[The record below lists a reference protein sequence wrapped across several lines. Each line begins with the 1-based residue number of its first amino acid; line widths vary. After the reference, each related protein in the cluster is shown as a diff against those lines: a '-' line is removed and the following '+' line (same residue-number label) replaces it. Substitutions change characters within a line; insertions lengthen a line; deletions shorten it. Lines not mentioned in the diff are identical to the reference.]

1 MSGNNNEWRK
11 FGGVSKLNS
20 FNVINTGTLIADQFV
35 SRSSRP
41 TSQTFAGTLEV
52 TVDVEAGNNI
62 TAGNNIHIGNSITA
76 FADIFINQNAYIN
89 HKIFFFST
97 DPTSDASLVDL
108 SSVLVS
114 DTSHA
119 FIAGDI
125 SNIGI
130 NIVDPKTI
138 FHISCDVSNVTDI
151 LTVESSNGLIR
162 SIMSQTKDKKGIVFD
177 ASNETSNIAFFNG
190 GEDISTNKLNTPT
203 AFIRHVSGGFLSINT
218 SNTIDVSSATF
229 FVDTSGVNLKLDG
242 SGVVLESSGSI
253 IIDTSSSFQ
262 LDSSRGF
269 FLMDA
274 STGAIN
280 MGASGE
286 LRILTSVSDDNIG
299 SIFVLNK
306 EQAMLSTSGGVLI
319 NSSGGIIELNATN
332 KGEVVFNSGSFN
344 LNTTLNFAPPDVD
357 ISTNKLYDETIT
369 IYDNSLQEF
378 FPNIYNHDPSGIF
391 TGSGLT
397 IRTQDPSN
405 NTTMRLVSAKS
416 GKGAQITGGVYPDK
430 NDDKNMAMFGL
441 TDLSNNFTPNHMI
454 LSGSERHNKLTTL
467 GINTYKPLV
476 DEYVLDINGPIHI
489 NNTEINTVVKS
500 NFEYQTM
507 SFSRINSLYGIASG
521 SPSSIID
528 TQYTQI
534 LLHTSDGGKNWIQS
548 NIYEKETG
556 EGLEEE
562 DEDTNRID
570 YKESFLFDLNYGIIG
585 GQDNRIY
592 YTKNGGIDWKK
603 LEFSDRSNANI
614 TALGGTITNIDSV
627 DVYRFFT
634 VFDDGGNSLIRTID
648 ISASVIAAKLAFD
661 FASTHKVS
669 DTEGETFLS
678 RTLDS
683 TGRIESITSVDING
697 RYLYLAGTT
706 GIDRIDTNTD
716 IINFPILGNYPR
728 TMSSAGVS
736 LGITSLNY
744 KDICVYDDTNV
755 IAVGDNL
762 ISVTTDGLTWTDGSL
777 NLINNIGDVSL
788 NKCFI
793 VDKNNA
799 LIVGDRGTILHS
811 NNWSD
816 VNSWTRI
823 PDKLIS
829 QAGTENLLLDPCC
842 NLISIAMPE
851 NGNYLIEN
859 NIEQF
864 RLETTDLPGT
874 PGFSR
879 MEYFTAPGMFHNSIN
894 NVLDVSGN
902 IAVTGA
908 INAESITAVSMQ
920 IAAVDDAISGF
931 IEGSND
937 KTGYLFKAPSTVTS
951 SDQNVLKIDSS
962 NSILH
967 PGINTALMILKASE
981 DTTDGDFI
989 MRSANL
995 DLSNVLIRDPN
1006 FELPHG
1012 QYTEDV
1018 MQRITS
1024 GILIEGDLSCNNR
1037 LFIEKDVQISGRL
1050 AVQQYKSENIIHTTT
1065 STYSFLS
1072 INEDMSLNGR
1082 LFVSDK
1088 IAIKPAGTGTMDSE
1102 PEVSLDLSGCTDA
1115 IHIPAG
1121 TTGERPNVQKDGSNH
1136 ADYKG
1141 YIRYNTD
1148 LDTFEGFGAGPAWGS
1163 LGGVIDVDQDTFIKA
1178 EVTAGFDEDQLR
1190 FFTASGDEFTTPA
1203 PQLRMIIDGSGMAI
1217 GGTFSTDISNNRLT
1231 TPPTGVHA
1239 PPDGLVVQGRVGIG
1253 SMRPAV
1259 SLDLSMCK
1267 DAVHLPRG
1275 TTGERPNV
1283 QINGIDHESYKGY
1296 IRYNTEQDTFEGFGA
1311 GNSWGS
1317 LGGVID
1323 VDQDT
1328 KIIAETT
1335 AGADNDQLQFFTDG
1349 SLNMTI
1355 DKSGFVGI
1363 GNTSPSALLDIS
1375 GMLIHRGPRSE
1386 SLTAPLS
1393 LNSFR
1398 PIIIGSPI
1406 TNYKHGYD
1414 NTFIGMDSLTNFQY
1428 GNSFTIVGH
1437 DTFQNYIGDTDV
1449 DYPVDENGN
1458 QTGEVHTYGSANSM
1472 SNTAIGDTAGKDLIY
1487 GGYNTFLGANTQIS
1501 GFVTNTITNQIMNST
1516 AIGFGATID
1525 SSNQIVLGGT
1535 TGLES
1540 TYPDVFMYAN
1550 AYILNNITKDMI
1562 QDTEWIDHPSG
1573 VVPVFIAGTSTTVSN
1588 TNENIPVAQFI
1599 NGTATVTEINKKGI
1613 FHKRG
1618 TAYFSIYSSSNN
1630 LYLHS
1635 YASSGQNDPS
1645 IYFRISGADKAII
1658 NSSGQ
1663 IEATS
1668 FNATSDARLKE
1679 NIIPLKDPLQKIN
1692 QLQGVHFN
1700 WIEDASNNL
1709 NTGFI
1714 AQDVE
1719 KVIPE
1724 IVATAQE
1731 KSQKGIHTK
1740 SINYSAVVPYLVE
1753 SVKTLSNEVENLK
1766 NENEALKEKMKQY
1779 DLWFAQLLNK

>member
-1 MSGNNNEWRK
+1 MSGNNNNWKK
-11 FGGVSKLNS
+11 FGGVAKINS
-20 FNVINTGTLIADQFV
+20 FNVVNAGTLIADQFV

-41 TSQTFAGTLEV
+41 SSQTFNGSLEV
-52 TVDVEAGNNI
+52 TVNLSADNSVFAGNNI
-62 TAGNNIHIGNSITA
+62 QAGNSITA
-76 FADIFINQNAYIN
+76 AADIFINQNAYVN

-97 DPTSDASLVDL
+97 DPTNDASFVDL

-190 GEDISTNKLNTPT
+190 GDDISTNKLNTPT

-218 SNTIDVSSATF
+218 SNTIDISSATF
-229 FVDTSGVNLKLDG
+229 FVDTSGVNFKLDG

-262 LDSSRGF
+262 LDSSRGY

-274 STGAIN
+274 STGAIS

-299 SIFVLNK
+299 AIFVLNK
-306 EQAMLSTSGGVLI
+306 DQAMLSTSGGVLI

-357 ISTNKLYDETIT
+357 ISKNKLYSETIT
-369 IYDNSLQEF
+369 IYDNSLKDF

-391 TGSGLT
+391 TGTGMV
-397 IRTQDPSN
+397 IRSQDPSN

-430 NDDKNMAMFGL
+430 NDDKNMAMFGV

-476 DEYVLDINGPIHI
+476 DEYVLDINGPMHI
-489 NNTEINTVVKS
+489 NNTEINTVVTS
-500 NFEYQTM
+500 GFEYQSM
-507 SFSRINSLYGIASG
+507 SFSRINPLYGIACG

-528 TQYTQI
+528 TEYTQI
-534 LLHTSDGGKNWIQS
+534 LLHTSDGGKNWTQS

-556 EGLEEE
+556 ETLEEG
-562 DEDTNRID
+562 DEDTDRIN
-570 YKESFLFDLNYGIIG
+570 YKESFLFDLSYGIIG
-585 GQDNRIY
+585 GQDGRIY

-603 LEFSDRSNANI
+603 LEFTGLNSPNT
-614 TALGGTITNIDSV
+614 TALGGTITTIVGV
-627 DVYRFFT
+627 DVYRFFSVYT
-634 VFDDGGNSLIRTID
+634 DDGNSEIRTID
-648 ISASVIAAKLAFD
+648 ISASDIEAKLAFD
-661 FASTHKVS
+661 FASTHRVS
-669 DTEGETFLS
+669 DADGQTLLS
-678 RTLDS
+678 RTLNS
-683 TGRIESITSVDING
+683 TGRIEAITSVDING

-716 IINFPILGNYPR
+716 IINFPLLSTYYPR
-728 TMSSAGVS
+728 TIILGSGVS
-736 LGITSLNY
+736 LGITELNY
-744 KDICVYDDTNV
+744 KDICVYDDTNA
-755 IAVGDNL
+755 IAIGDNL
-762 ISVTTDGLTWTDGSL
+762 ISTTTDGLTWTDGSL

-793 VDKNNA
+793 VDQNNA

-842 NLISIAMPE
+842 NLMSIAMPE
-851 NGNYLIEN
+851 NGIYLIEN

-864 RLETTDLPGT
+864 RLETTDLSGT
-874 PGFSR
+874 PGLSR

-902 IAVTGA
+902 ITVTGR
-908 INAESITAVSMQ
+908 INAESITAISMQ
-920 IAAVDDAISGF
+920 IAAVDDAISGS
-931 IEGSND
+931 IEGSSD
-937 KTGYLFKAPSTVTS
+937 KTGYLFKAPSTITS
-951 SDQNVLKIDSS
+951 SEQNVLKIDSS

-981 DTTDGDFI
+981 DTTDGDFV
-989 MRSANL
+989 MRSSNL
-995 DLSNVLIRDPN
+995 DLSNVLIRNPN
-1006 FELPHG
+1006 FELPHA

-1024 GILIEGDLSCNNR
+1024 GILIEGDLSCNNN
-1037 LFIEKDVQISGRL
+1037 LFVEKDVQINGRL
-1050 AVQQYKSENIIHTTT
+1050 AVQQYKEENIIHTTT
-1065 STYSFLS
+1065 SMYSFLS

-1088 IAIKPAGTGTMDSE
+1088 IAIKPAGTGTADSD
-1102 PEVSLDLSGCTDA
+1102 PLVSLDLSGCTDA
-1115 IHIPAG
+1115 IHVPAG
-1121 TTGERPNVQKDGSNH
+1121 TTAERPNVQKDGADH

-1141 YIRYNTD
+1141 YIRYNTEQ
-1148 LDTFEGFGAGPAWGS
+1148 DTFEGFGAGPAWGS

-1190 FFTASGDEFTTPA
+1190 FFTASGDEFITPT

-1275 TTGERPNV
+1275 TTAQRPNV
-1283 QINGIDHESYKGY
+1283 QVSGVNHESYKGY
-1296 IRYNTEQDTFEGFGA
+1296 IRYNTDQDTFEGFGA

-1349 SLNMTI
+1349 SLNMII
-1355 DKSGFVGI
+1355 DTSGCVGI
-1363 GNTSPSALLDIS
+1363 GVTSASALLDIS
-1375 GMLIHRGPRSE
+1375 GMLIHRGPKAEGLPPSNDMDNDDR
-1386 SLTAPLS
+1386 PL
-1393 LNSFR
+1393 
-1398 PIIIGSPI
+1398 IIGSPFNTI
-1406 TNYKHGYD
+1406 QSGED
-1414 NTFIGMDSLTNFQY
+1414 NTIIGMACLSSIQHGTDITCLGNEVLQHYIGNSYTDPDSL
-1428 GNSFTIVGH
+1428 V
-1437 DTFQNYIGDTDV
+1437 
-1449 DYPVDENGN
+1449 YPSLTSLG
-1458 QTGEVHTYGSANSM
+1458 T
-1472 SNTAIGDTAGKDLIY
+1472 TAIGANAGQRLKY
-1487 GGYNTFLGANTQIS
+1487 GGGNTFLGAGSQIDVTVSNSNTT
-1501 GFVTNTITNQIMNST
+1501 TNEIVNST
-1516 AIGFGATID
+1516 AIGYAATID
-1525 SSNQIVLGGT
+1525 CSDQIVLGGQNLE
-1535 TGLES
+1535 TGE
-1540 TYPDVFMYAN
+1540 YPDVFMRRN
-1550 AYILNNITKDMI
+1550 AYVLNNITSDPI
-1562 QDTEWIDHPSG
+1562 IDTNLVTHAANTA
-1573 VVPVFIAGTSTTVSN
+1573 PVLLAGTSTT
-1588 TNENIPVAQFI
+1588 TDYTPIAQFVT
-1599 NGTATVTEINKKGI
+1599 GADGVTEINRQGI
-1613 FHKRG
+1613 YHKRG
-1618 TAYFSIYSSSNN
+1618 TGYFSIITSSDN
-1630 LYLHS
+1630 LTFNS
-1635 YASSGQNDPS
+1635 AAASSL
-1645 IYFRISGADKAII
+1645 IYFQIGGVNQANI

-1679 NIIPLKDPLQKIN
+1679 NIIPLKDTLQKIN

-1700 WIEDASNNL
+1700 WVEDASNNL

-1724 IVATAQE
+1724 VVATAQE
-1731 KSQKGIHTK
+1731 KSQKGIYTK
-1740 SINYSAVVPYLVE
+1740 SVNYSAVVPYLVE
-1753 SVKTLSNEVENLK
+1753 SVKTLSNEVDKLK
-1766 NENEALKEKMKQY
+1766 NENETLKEKMKQY

>member
-76 FADIFINQNAYIN
+76 FADIFINKNAYIN

-190 GEDISTNKLNTPT
+190 GKDVSTNKLNTPT

-262 LDSSRGF
+262 LDSSRGY

-274 STGAIN
+274 STGAIS

-286 LRILTSVSDDNIG
+286 LRVLTSVSDDNIG
-299 SIFVLNK
+299 AIFVLNK
-306 EQAMLSTSGGVLI
+306 DQAMLSTSGGVLI

-332 KGEVVFNSGSFN
+332 KGQVVFNSGSFN

-378 FPNIYNHDPSGIF
+378 FPNIYNHDLSGIF

-397 IRTQDPSN
+397 IRTQDPSS

-416 GKGAQITGGVYPDK
+416 GKGAQIIGGVYPDK

-441 TDLSNNFTPNHMI
+441 TDLSNNFTPNHMV

-467 GINTYKPLV
+467 GINTYKPLI

-500 NFEYQTM
+500 NFEYQSM
-507 SFSRINSLYGIASG
+507 SFSRINPLYGIASG

-548 NIYEKETG
+548 NIYEKEANENAE
-556 EGLEEE
+556 EGT
-562 DEDTNRID
+562 EDTNRID
-570 YKESFLFDLNYGIIG
+570 YKESFLFDLSYGIIG
-585 GQDNRIY
+585 GQDNKVY

-614 TALGGTITNIDSV
+614 TALGGTITNIDGV
-627 DVYRFFT
+627 DVYRFFS
-634 VFDDGGNSLIRTID
+634 VFTDGGNSLIRTID
-648 ISASVIAAKLAFD
+648 ISASDIAAKLAFD
-661 FASTHKVS
+661 VASTHRVS
-669 DTEGETFLS
+669 DTEGQTFLS

-683 TGRIESITSVDING
+683 TGRIEAITSIDING
-697 RYLYLAGTT
+697 RYLYLSGET
-706 GIDRIDTNTD
+706 GIDRIDTNTN
-716 IINFPILGNYPR
+716 IIAFPILATYYPR
-728 TMSSAGVS
+728 TISSVTG
-736 LGITSLNY
+736 GY
-744 KDICVYDDTNV
+744 KDICVYDDTHA

-762 ISVTTDGLTWTDGSL
+762 ISVTTDGLTWTDGAI

-788 NKCFI
+788 NKSFI

-799 LIVGDRGTILHS
+799 LIVGNRGTILHS

-829 QAGTENLLLDPCC
+829 QAGTDNLLLDPCC

-864 RLETTDLPGT
+864 RLDETDLPGT

-902 IAVTGA
+902 ITVTGG
-908 INAESITAVSMQ
+908 INAESITAISMQ

-931 IEGSND
+931 IEGSSD
-937 KTGYLFKAPSTVTS
+937 KTGYLFKAPSTITS
-951 SDQNVLKIDSS
+951 SEQNVLKIDSS

-981 DTTDGDFI
+981 DTTDGNFI
-989 MRSANL
+989 MRSSNL

-1006 FELPHG
+1006 FELPHA

-1037 LFIEKDVQISGRL
+1037 LFIEKDVEISGRL

-1065 STYSFLS
+1065 SMYSFLS
-1072 INEDMSLNGR
+1072 VNEDMSLNGR

-1088 IAIKPAGTGTMDSE
+1088 IAIKPAGTGTADSI
-1102 PEVSLDLSGCTDA
+1102 PLVSLDLSGCTDA
-1115 IHIPAG
+1115 IHVPAG
-1121 TTGERPNVQKDGSNH
+1121 TNAERPNVQKDGADH

-1141 YIRYNTD
+1141 YIRYNTEQ
-1148 LDTFEGFGAGPAWGS
+1148 DTFEGFGAGPAWGS

-1190 FFTASGDEFTTPA
+1190 FFTASGDEFITPT
-1203 PQLRMIIDGSGMAI
+1203 PQLRMVIDGSGMAI

-1231 TPPTGVHA
+1231 INPTGVHA

-1275 TTGERPNV
+1275 TTAQRPNV
-1283 QINGIDHESYKGY
+1283 QDSGVNHESYKGY

-1375 GMLIHRGPRSE
+1375 GILIHRGPRSE
-1386 SLTAPLS
+1386 NLINELTENVSRPL
-1393 LNSFR
+1393 
-1398 PIIIGSPI
+1398 IIGSPI
-1406 TNYKHGYD
+1406 SNYKWGTD

-1428 GNSFTIVGH
+1428 GSNFTIVGNE
-1437 DTFQNYIGDTDV
+1437 TFQAYIGNSLSYNATDEF
-1449 DYPVDENGN
+1449 DNP
-1458 QTGEVHTYGSANSM
+1458 TGEVFTVTSQNS
-1472 SNTAIGDTAGKDLIY
+1472 SYNTAIGDQAGLGLSY
-1487 GGYNTFLGANTQIS
+1487 GGFNTFLGAVAQIEYS
-1501 GFVTNTITNQIMNST
+1501 TRSTNTSANEITNST
-1516 AIGFGATID
+1516 AIGFAAEITG
-1525 SSNQIVLGGT
+1525 SNQIVLGGKSGVDNT
-1535 TGLES
+1535 

-1550 AYILNNITKDMI
+1550 AYVLNNITKDTI
-1562 QDTEWIDHPSG
+1562 VDTTLVTHAANTA
-1573 VVPVFIAGTSTTVSN
+1573 PVLIAGTSTT
-1588 TNENIPVAQFI
+1588 TDYTPIAQFVT
-1599 NGTATVTEINKKGI
+1599 GADGVTEINRQGI
-1613 FHKRG
+1613 YHKRG
-1618 TAYFSIYSSSNN
+1618 TGYFSIITSSNN
-1630 LYLHS
+1630 LTFNS
-1635 YASSGQNDPS
+1635 AAASSL
-1645 IYFRISGADKAII
+1645 IYFQIAGVNQSNI

-1724 IVATAQE
+1724 VVATAQE
-1731 KSQKGIHTK
+1731 KSQKGIYTK
-1740 SINYSAVVPYLVE
+1740 SVNYSAVVPYLVE
-1753 SVKTLSNEVENLK
+1753 SVKTLSNEVDKLK
-1766 NENEALKEKMKQY
+1766 NENETLKEKMKQY